1 MKRSSKRVK
10 LPQGYVSQVSPWSER
25 MAKGQRSKQQL
36 YLLTVVISSLSTS
49 LLITVRFTT
58 KLTLAGTLQLDL
70 TALIKPASSARS
82 CKLPDTTNPAP
93 TLDLFK
99 QKRCYGWW
107 STSSSQTGTLRDTV
121 GTLQN
126 TTGLAGSSLSPP
138 EMA

>member
-1 MKRSSKRVK
+1 
-10 LPQGYVSQVSPWSER
+10 

-49 LLITVRFTT
+49 LLITFRFTT

-93 TLDLFK
+93 TPDLFK

-107 STSSSQTGTLRDTV
+107 STSSLKTGTLRDTV
-121 GTLQN
+121 GTLHSGPGGVFSESARNGMIDVQC
-126 TTGLAGSSLSPP
+126 TSQTPQGVQYGID
-138 EMA
+138 